1 MSTRRRIVDPPVPQG
16 VTGKE
21 PMSLQPHGFGQP
33 SSWALS
39 GSSLPRVF
47 RPQRAVP
54 SDAMRPTRAEVNLAN
69 LRHNLRLLRRVVGS
83 NVPVWAVLKADGY
96 GHGAKAVAR
105 TLERAGAG
113 GICVALVEEGIELRE
128 AGIRAPIL
136 VMGGFYGRVW
146 PELIR
151 YGLTPVLQ
159 DVGQVEALAHEVR
172 FGSGAPVPVHLKVDT
187 GMARLGATVGDLD
200 RIARALKD
208 HPEVQLDA
216 LMTHFA
222 CADQPDPAA
231 LEPQLE
237 RFRDALD
244 VLAAAGIRPRLRHAA
259 NSAAVLNHPQ
269 THFDL
274 VRPGLALFGVHPCG
288 PDRSVR
294 LPAPM
299 TEAGQPSEECTRSE
313 LRPVMSVLSQVVSVR
328 DIRVGETVGYGATWT
343 ARRPSRIATFP
354 MGYADGLVRGLSNRG
369 QALVCGVRAPIVGM
383 VSMDMT
389 MLDVT
394 DVPGASVGDEVVL
407 LGSQKGPLG
416 SDEITATEI
425 AGHLGTIPWEV
436 LTNISRRVPR
446 FYREP

>member
-1 MSTRRRIVDPPVPQG
+1 MSTRRRIVDPSVPKG
-16 VTGKE
+16 VTGKD
-21 PMSLQPHGFGQP
+21 PMPLQPRGFGQP

-54 SDAMRPTRAEVNLAN
+54 SDAMRPTRAEVNLAH

-83 NVPVWAVLKADGY
+83 DIPVWAVLKADGY

-146 PELIR
+146 PELIH

-159 DVGQVEALAHEVR
+159 HLGQVEALAEEVR
-172 FGSGAPVPVHLKVDT
+172 FNSGEPVSVHLKVDT
-187 GMARLGATVGDLD
+187 GMARLGASVGDLD
-200 RIARALKD
+200 RIAQAVKA
-208 HPEVQLDA
+208 HPEVRLEA

-222 CADQPDPAA
+222 CADQPDPAV

-259 NSAAVLNHPQ
+259 NSAALLGHPQ

-288 PDRSVR
+288 ADRSVR
-294 LPAPM
+294 LPALL
-299 TEAGQPSEECTRSE
+299 TDAGQACECTRSE
-313 LRPVMSVLSQVVSVR
+313 LRPVMSVLSQLVSVR
-328 DIRVGETVGYGATWT
+328 DVPVGETVGYGATWT
-343 ARRPSRIATFP
+343 ALRPSRIATFP

-369 QALVCGVRAPIVGM
+369 QALVRGVRAPIVGM

-394 DVPGASVGDEVVL
+394 DVPGATVGDEVVL

-425 AGHLGTIPWEV
+425 ADHLGTIPWEV